1 MADIMECIAGVL
13 WIALGIYTGL
23 EIRRLNK
30 RLDDVL
36 DELTEEIRP

>member
-1 MADIMECIAGVL
+1 MADILGCIAGVL
-13 WIALGIYTGL
+13 WIALGIYT
-23 EIRRLNK
+23 EVKIRCLNK

>member
-1 MADIMECIAGVL
+1 MADILECIAGVL
-13 WIALGIYTGL
+13 WIALGIYTGF

>member
-1 MADIMECIAGVL
+1 MADILECIAGVL

-23 EIRRLNK
+23 EIRRLSK